1 MKYLF
6 NITKPLKL
14 LYHQTIRVFRIALKI
29 PSFGPLIILQLI
41 GGLAGFLGMPLLV
54 PVLEWINE
62 GSLTAHPDDTLL
74 RLLQNIFSF
83 VGLPLTLGYLLFVL
97 SVLIIGNFA
106 LNGVV
111 VLWGQ
116 YLQYDLFANCNIRL
130 LNGYLNVRWPWMV
143 EHHSGEINHAL
154 YAESA
159 TWSEASFQTLKLI
172 TTLIQLVTFFAVAF
186 YISWYTTL
194 IAGTFFAVIMGVNLF
209 LSTAIKTISK
219 RKNDQQRSFA
229 ELVQEIQQNRKYLK
243 SSLQSKGIIR
253 SYHDTVR
260 GLISKAR
267 GMAWRH
273 QFQIA
278 WTSSAAFLTLVWLI
292 YIHPSLGISFNALM
306 VLIVAFV
313 RMVPLVSA
321 AASHYAMLSSQMP
334 VYDSIEERFHD
345 LDKNKEKHGSK
356 AYTRGAD
363 VCFKKV
369 EFKYLPGQ
377 FQLKEIN
384 LNIRARSTTALVGES
399 GEGKSTI
406 LDLLLG
412 LWPPQSG
419 TIWYGDVSH
428 KELDYLSFR
437 SNVAYVSQET
447 TLFDG
452 TLRKN
457 LALGKPEASDSEL
470 LNVCSLVHLDEFVK
484 SLPHGLDTLV
494 GENGVRLSGGQRQRL
509 ALGRALLFDPDLLIL
524 DEATSSL
531 DLNSERMIKQTI
543 QRIHGNLTLLIVTHR
558 ISAVT
563 DADTIYV
570 IERGRICE
578 SGSYLELLNLKGRL
592 SYFHSLQLGQK
603 AMGT

>member
-1 MKYLF
+1 MKLSF
-6 NITKPLKL
+6 KVTGALRR
-14 LYHQTIRVFRIALKI
+14 LYHQAIRVFRIALKI
-29 PSFGPLIILQLI
+29 PSFVPLIILQLI
-41 GGLAGFLGMPLLV
+41 SGLAGFLGMPLLV
-54 PVLEWINE
+54 PVLEWINQ
-62 GSLTAHPDDTLL
+62 GSLSTHPDDTLL
-74 RLLQNIFSF
+74 RLLQNTFSF
-83 VGLPLTLGYLLFVL
+83 LGIPLTFGYLLFVL
-97 SVLIIGNFA
+97 SILIIGNFA
-106 LNGVV
+106 LNAVV

-159 TWSEASFQTLKLI
+159 TWSETVFQTLKLI
-172 TTLIQLVTFFAVAF
+172 TTLIQLVTFFAVAL

-194 IAGTFFAVIMGVNLF
+194 IAGAFFAVIMGVNLF
-209 LSTAIKTISK
+209 LSTSIKTISK
-219 RKNDQQRSFA
+219 QKNDQQRSFA

-243 SSLQSKGIIR
+243 SSLQSKGIVR
-253 SYHDTVR
+253 SYHNIVR
-260 GLISKAR
+260 GLVSKAR
-267 GMAWRH
+267 GIAWRH

-292 YIHPSLGISFNALM
+292 YIHSSLGISFNALM

-321 AASHYAMLSSQMP
+321 VASHYAMLSSQIP
-334 VYDSIEERFHD
+334 VYDSIEERLSD
-345 LDKNKEKHGSK
+345 LDENKEKHGSK
-356 AYTRGAD
+356 PYRRGSD
-363 VCFKKV
+363 ISFKAV
-369 EFKYLPGQ
+369 VFGYQPER

-384 LNIRARSTTALVGES
+384 LNIPARSTTALVCES
-399 GEGKSTI
+399 GEGKSTL

-412 LWPPQSG
+412 LWHPQSG

-428 KELDYLSFR
+428 KELDYLSLR

-447 TLFDG
+447 TLFNG
-452 TLRKN
+452 TLREN
-457 LALGKPEASDSEL
+457 LSLGKPEASDSEL
-470 LNVCSLVHLDEFVK
+470 VNVCSLVHLDDFVR

-509 ALGRALLFDPDLLIL
+509 ALGRALLLDPDLLIL

-570 IERGRICE
+570 IEKGRIRE
-578 SGSYLELLNLKGRL
+578 SGSYPELLDLKGRFA
-592 SYFHSLQLGQK
+592 YFHSLQSGQQ
-603 AMGT
+603 